1 MSIIYPAMIAEHE
14 KDYLVFVP
22 DLDTFTEGKSYP
34 EAILMAR
41 DAIGI
46 YLVTIQEAGEAM
58 PTASDYAQAIQ
69 IAKEKAD
76 DKDVQYSA
84 GIPTMI
90 DVDVEAYR
98 RKHDSRMVKKNCTIP
113 YYLDE
118 QARKAGLNFSR
129 VLQEALAERLAN

>member
-1 MSIIYPAMIAEHE
+1 MSIVYPAMIAEHE

-22 DLDTFTEGKSYP
+22 DLDIYTEGKSYP

-41 DAIGI
+41 DAIGL
-46 YLVTIQEAGEAM
+46 YLCTMQEAGEAE
-58 PTASDYAQAIQ
+58 PVASDYARAIQ
-69 IAKEKAD
+69 ITKEKAD
-76 DKDVQYSA
+76 DKDFQYSS

-98 RKHDSRMVKKNCTIP
+98 KKYDSRMVKKNCTIP

-118 QARKAGLNFSR
+118 EVR
-129 VLQEALAERLAN
+129 

>member
-22 DLDTFTEGKSYP
+22 DLDIFTEGKSYP

-46 YLVTIQEAGEAM
+46 YLITIQE
-58 PTASDYAQAIQ
+58 
-69 IAKEKAD
+69 
-76 DKDVQYSA
+76 
-84 GIPTMI
+84 
-90 DVDVEAYR
+90 
-98 RKHDSRMVKKNCTIP
+98 
-113 YYLDE
+113 
-118 QARKAGLNFSR
+118 AGLNFSR